1 MKSKLIATGVCW
13 MLTLLSFGQDVS
25 FTTSVSAKKVGVEDV
40 FEVTY
45 SANKPGSFVAPKYR
59 NFKQVGRVS
68 EREERNVNLSTGK
81 IIQKY
86 SYSIALQPK
95 KIGVFEVE
103 GAKFKV
109 GKATYESRPVEV
121 EVVKESQVQQR
132 RRRSTMFDPFGMMD
146 EMMQGFPRS
155 QPRQIELTEKDFF
168 AKISVSKSQ
177 VMKGEGFVAS
187 YKIYARNFNFGLEN
201 YDFPTQKGFWTESI
215 EIPKEIKP
223 TVEVIDGIQYQVYT
237 MKKEM
242 LFPQQSGELILNP
255 FKLTARIQ
263 TSPFSNPLS
272 KSITS
277 NSPRIQ
283 VKKLPANPPLSFV
296 NQVGNYSMEVSLSS
310 DSVGINEPIEMTI
323 EVSGKGNLKQLT
335 ELPLTFDDK
344 LEVYDPEVDVKL
356 SVSEAGVKGSKTFTY
371 LIIPRN
377 SGVYELP
384 SVDFSFFDLS
394 TKSYQTIHWESRSVQ
409 VVDENGNVVKTT
421 TDTNQLLKVPNN
433 QEVPVIKLKTSTL
446 FITLFSLLG
455 VAILVALVW
464 IIAKRRRKEET
475 EEERKR
481 KARKKLI
488 EKLDIAKNHLEQ
500 GDISKFYHETLIGLS
515 HYVNQKLS
523 IETSQMTKESIRSTL
538 FNKGVSEDSIQSF
551 IEVLQE
557 CEMAKYASLS
567 NQNNWAIYERSLEVI
582 EELESQLK

>member
-13 MLTLLSFGQDVS
+13 MLTLLSFGQEVS

-45 SANKPGSFVAPKYR
+45 SANKPGSFVAPKFS

-95 KIGVFEVE
+95 KTGTFEVE

-242 LFPQQSGELILNP
+242 LFPQKSGELVLNP
-255 FKLTARIQ
+255 FTLTARIQ

-272 KSITS
+272 KSIKS
-277 NSPRIQ
+277 NSPRIEVQ
-283 VKKLPANPPLSFV
+283 KLPANPPLSFV
-296 NQVGNYSMEVSLSS
+296 NQVGNYSIEVSLSS

-377 SGVYELP
+377 SGVFELP

-409 VVDENGNVVKTT
+409 VVDENGNVVESA
-421 TDTNQLLKVPNN
+421 TDTNQLV
-433 QEVPVIKLKTSTL
+433 EVPTNEEDSVIKLKTSSL

-464 IIAKRRRKEET
+464 IIAKRRGKEET

-481 KARKKLI
+481 KARKKLV

-500 GDISKFYHETLIGLS
+500 GDISQFYHETLIGLS

-538 FNKGVSEDSIQSF
+538 FTKGVRENTIQSF